1 MSIPVPETVTD
12 NQESS
17 RNPRGAVY
25 IETYG
30 CQMNF
35 NDSEIVAAI
44 LKRHGWQITQNP
56 DQADIVLLNTCAI
69 REKAEERVKQRIRE
83 LQAQFRR
90 AHRQT
95 LIGVLG
101 CMAERMRK
109 ELIEQ
114 GYAEIVCGPDAYR
127 SLPVLID
134 RAATG
139 QEAVNVLL
147 SREETYEDIE
157 PVRLHSN
164 GVSAFVSIIRGCN
177 KMCTF
182 CVVPFTRG
190 RERSR
195 PPESILREVRQ
206 LVAQGYREV
215 VLLGQN
221 VDSYRWVDNHTGQV
235 VRFADLLAMVA
246 RISPWLRVRFSTSH
260 PRDMTEDVLAVMS
273 QYPNICKHIHL
284 PVQSGSTRV
293 LHRMRR
299 GYTREWYLAL
309 IDRIRQW
316 LPDVAITT
324 DIIAGFCGET
334 EEDHEETLT
343 LMEAVRF
350 DQSFMFR
357 YSERPRTYAQ
367 RHYRDDVPLE
377 VKIRRLNEIIAL
389 QREHSLQRNQQEIGK
404 IRRVLIEG
412 TATRSTNQWAGRT
425 SQNKMV
431 VFARDT
437 RLNPGDYVDV
447 EIVDC
452 TSATLIGG
460 RWRKVQDIRE
470 PVHL

>member
-1 MSIPVPETVTD
+1 MSIPVPITVSD
-12 NQESS
+12 NRDSP

-44 LKRHGWQITQNP
+44 LKKHGWQITENP
-56 DQADIVLLNTCAI
+56 DRADVILLNTCAI

-83 LQAQFRR
+83 LQARFRR

-221 VDSYRWVDNHTGQV
+221 VDSYRWVDNRTGQV
-235 VRFADLLAMVA
+235 VRFADLLGMVA
-246 RISPWLRVRFSTSH
+246 RLSPWLRVRFSTSH
-260 PRDMTEDVLAVMS
+260 PRDMTEDVLAVMAR
-273 QYPNICKHIHL
+273 YPNICKHIHL

-293 LHRMRR
+293 LQRMRR

-309 IDRIRQW
+309 IERIRQW

-367 RHYRDDVPLE
+367 RYYRDDVPLE

-389 QREHSLQRNQQEIGK
+389 QREHSLWRNQQEIGK

-412 TATRSTNQWAGRT
+412 TATRSANQWAGRT

-437 RLNPGDYVDV
+437 RLHPGDYVDV

-460 RWRKVQDIRE
+460 RWRKVQDIQE